1 MAALAERL
9 GELARRAAADPVLL
23 HELNEACSDG
33 VALTTKQGGRE
44 ICTECEGRAS
54 SSSSS
59 SDCAVDFLGLGDCN
73 LDGGALLAELG
84 ALPPLT
90 ELPRGSWN
98 QGIQRDNSDRES
110 CKHSSHQ
117 LEKVVLSASNLEGFR
132 TSLRY
137 PKSVPSP

>member
-84 ALPPLT
+84 DLPPLT
-90 ELPRGSWN
+90 ELPAVLEALRVCEPEARGE
-98 QGIQRDNSDRES
+98 RP
-110 CKHSSHQ
+110 CPPCH
-117 LEKVVLSASNLEGFR
+117 L
-132 TSLRY
+132 
-137 PKSVPSP
+137 